1 LEIRTAVRRLD
12 GLVTNLLNQTRLEA
26 GSVKPR
32 MDWCDPRDLIV
43 AARRAVGERMEG
55 HPLEIDLRPNGTMFF
70 ADAVLMEQVIANL
83 LHNAAVH
90 TPRGTAIRISAGA
103 TERPPR
109 VFVSV
114 EDEGPG
120 ISPELRSRIFS
131 KFQSGPTARPGGL
144 GLGLSIVRGFMLA
157 QGGDVSLTLPV
168 KGARFTVYLP
178 RLPEG
183 NVPNG

>member
-1 LEIRTAVRRLD
+1 MEIRTAVRRLD

-26 GSVKPR
+26 GAVKPR